1 MKEDKDKNIFD
12 NENIDENEDN
22 EEDNINK
29 INVSYIGKY
38 KTIEQIEK
46 NIETQKVINMII
58 NNNINKKGNKNNY
71 FNRNNMQILSE
82 ILSTAKFG
90 ELETVKK

>member
-58 NNNINKKGNKNNY
+58 NNKTFIKKKDTKNYSKMATKNY
-71 FNRNNMQILSE
+71 NNNNDRIK
-82 ILSTAKFG
+82 IIKI
-90 ELETVKK
+90 K